1 MCPDEMPEDFRR
13 KLVTP
18 TAQRVAVGHLQQ
30 TYGMS
35 QRRACRVVGAHRRTM
50 RSRPRV
56 RADEL
61 QVRER
66 LRALAAERP
75 RWGYR
80 RLHVLLRRELG
91 SINHKRVQRLY
102 RLEGLAIRR
111 RKRKRVA
118 RVPRGLPTVVWQ
130 PGEAWAIDFMQDVLT
145 DGRRFRTLNVLD
157 TVTREC
163 LAIEVDTSLPGQR
176 VVRLLDQLIRWHGV
190 PKRITMDNGPEFTGQ
205 VLDAWAYQQHVT
217 LDFIDPG
224 KPMQN
229 GYLES
234 FNGKFRDECLN
245 VHWFRSLADARQII
259 EDWRERYNTERPHS
273 ALGGRTPTQHA
284 VYYQQ
289 ARSLA

>member
-1 MCPDEMPEDFRR
+1 M
-13 KLVTP
+13 
-18 TAQRVAVGHLQQ
+18 GHLQ
-30 TYGMS
+30 TTSGMS
-35 QRRACRVVGAHRRTM
+35 QRRACRVVGAHRRTI
-50 RSRPRV
+50 RHQPRI
-56 RADEL
+56 RNDEPQL
-61 QVRER
+61 RER
-66 LRALAAERP
+66 LRVLAAERP

-118 RVPRGLPTVVWQ
+118 RVPRGLPTTVWQ
-130 PGEAWAIDFMQDVLT
+130 PGEAWAMDFVQDVLT
-145 DGRRFRTLNVLD
+145 NGRRFRTLNVLD

-176 VVRLLDQLIRWHGV
+176 VVRLLDQLISWHGT
-190 PKRITMDNGPEFTGQ
+190 PKRITLDNGPEFTGQ
-205 VLDAWAYQQHVT
+205 ALDAWAYQHHVT

-234 FNGKFRDECLN
+234 FKGKFRDECLN
-245 VHWFRSLADARQII
+245 IHWFRSLADARRII
-259 EDWRERYNTERPHS
+259 EDWRQSYNTERPHS
-273 ALGGRTPTQHA
+273 ALCGHTPAAFA
-284 VYYQQ
+284 VHYQ
-289 ARSLA
+289 AVGSLAQ

>member
-1 MCPDEMPEDFRR
+1 MR
-13 KLVTP
+13 
-18 TAQRVAVGHLQQ
+18 
-30 TYGMS
+30 Y
-35 QRRACRVVGAHRRTM
+35 QRRIRT
-50 RSRPRV
+50 
-56 RADEL
+56 DEA

-66 LRALAAERP
+66 LRVLAAERP

-80 RLHVLLRRELG
+80 RLSLLLKRELG
-91 SINHKRVQRLY
+91 RINHKRVQRLY

-118 RVPRGLPTVVWQ
+118 GTPRGVRVVTEQ
-130 PGEAWAIDFMQDVLT
+130 PGEAWAMDFMQDVLA

-176 VVRLLDQLIRWHGV
+176 VVRLLDQLILWHGT
-190 PKRITMDNGPEFTGQ
+190 PKRITLDNGPEFTGQ
-205 VLDAWAYQQHVT
+205 ILDAWAYEHCVE

-245 VHWFRSLADARQII
+245 IHWFRSLADARCII

-273 ALGGRTPTQHA
+273 ALCGHPPA
-284 VYYQQ
+284 EYALYYQ
-289 ARSLA
+289 AAGSLA

>member
-1 MCPDEMPEDFRR
+1 
-13 KLVTP
+13 
-18 TAQRVAVGHLQQ
+18 
-30 TYGMS
+30 MS
-35 QRRACRVVGAHRRTM
+35 ERHACRVLGAHRRTM
-50 RSRPRV
+50 RYRSRTRS
-56 RADEL
+56 DEP

-80 RLHVLLRRELG
+80 RRHILLQREVGL
-91 SINHKRVQRLY
+91 INHKRVQRLY

-111 RKRKRVA
+111 RQRKQVA
-118 RVPRGLPTVVWQ
+118 RTPRGMRPVTWRR
-130 PGEAWAIDFMQDVLT
+130 GEAWAVDFMQDVLA

-163 LAIEVDTSLPGQR
+163 LAIEVDTSLPGKR
-176 VVRLLDQLIRWHGV
+176 VVRLLDQLILCHGA
-190 PKRITMDNGPEFTGQ
+190 PKQVTLDNGPEFTGQ
-205 VLDAWAYQQHVT
+205 ALDAWAYAHGVR

-245 VHWFRSLADARQII
+245 VHWFRGLADARQII
-259 EDWRERYNTERPHS
+259 TAWKEEYNTERPHS
-273 ALGGRTPTQHA
+273 ALGGRTPLEGVA
-284 VYYQQ
+284 DPKLV
-289 ARSLA
+289 ASLA